1 MVLGGLA
8 HADDLSRISRLAGDI
23 DDDVHTRSYGPGG
36 PAGSVSPR
44 RLPALPVERLRT
56 LPVGHA
62 IVLARRTPPVEAV
75 LTPWW
80 SGPHVDRIR
89 DAIGDGRHP
98 EAGTG
103 DAA

>member
-1 MVLGGLA
+1 VVLGGLA
-8 HADDLSRISRLAGDI
+8 HADDLARISRLAGDV
-23 DDDVHTRSYGPGG
+23 DEDVHTRSYGPNG

-62 IVLARRTPPVEAV
+62 IVLARRTPPVHAV

-80 SGPHVDRIR
+80 SGPNADRIR
-89 DAIGDGRHP
+89 
-98 EAGTG
+98 
-103 DAA
+103 AAANGITAPVDRGSAV